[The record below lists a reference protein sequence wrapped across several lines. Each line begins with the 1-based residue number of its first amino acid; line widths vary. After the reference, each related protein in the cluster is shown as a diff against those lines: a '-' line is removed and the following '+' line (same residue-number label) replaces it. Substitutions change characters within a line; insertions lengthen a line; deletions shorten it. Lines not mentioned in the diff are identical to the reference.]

1 MESKGLQRLEE
12 NLKRLLSQHGQAS
25 TRAAQLAA
33 ALSKSREE
41 IEKLK
46 AQNFRYKSERVE
58 TRKRL
63 DTVIKR
69 LDRMTEA
76 ADVPDAEPAGEEE
89 A

>member
-12 NLKRLLSQHGQAS
+12 NLRRLLSQHGQSS
-25 TRAAQLAA
+25 TRAGQLAA

-63 DTVIKR
+63 DAVIKR
-69 LDRMTEA
+69 LDRMTETA
-76 ADVPDAEPAGEEE
+76 VSAMVEPAGDDES
-89 A
+89 